1 MFSPRW
7 KKEAKLLYKGARKFL
22 NYKRDLLEEGKVNEI
37 EEARAKLLTS
47 IRAGDREGVKSAEKE
62 VTKACEGALPRYRR
76 PNALEENIEVF
87 FVAIVIALGIRAYFL
102 QPFRIPTGSMR
113 PTLNGII
120 GHKLDEGKHPS
131 FPVKTWQ
138 AFTGGRKYIHER
150 LSNDDER
157 EIRLHPNLRDRNGNP
172 LPWIEQRQK
181 WHFFSETN
189 IYFKDG
195 KVTLKAPRSA
205 LEQMGGL
212 DRNHLKSNRD
222 GSRWWIVPNTTISG
236 YTTSGDLVLVDK
248 VSYHFRRPKRGEVF
262 VFDTRDISGIRER
275 SETPQGA
282 GSHYIKRLVGV
293 PGDDLQ
299 IVGSDLHINGKPAED
314 KPIRQVMRSEG
325 RHEKW
330 PGYKF
335 AEPDG
340 RKRYLDDPGDVLS
353 LKSREDLLAAG
364 IKPIPATLLREYA
377 AMGDNT
383 ANSLDSRYWGQ
394 VREYNLVGPAL
405 LSLWPF
411 LSGHWGFIK

>member
-7 KKEAKLLYKGARKFL
+7 KKEARLLYKGARKFL
-22 NYKRDLLEEGKVNEI
+22 NYKRDLLEEDKITAI
-37 EEARAKLLTS
+37 EEARAKLLTT
-47 IRAGDREGVKSAEKE
+47 IKTGDREAVKSAEKE
-62 VTKACEGALPRYRR
+62 VNKACEGALPRYRR

-120 GHKLDEGKHPS
+120 GHKLEKDKFPS
-131 FPVKTWQ
+131 FPAKTWH
-138 AFTGGRKYIHER
+138 AVTGGRKYIHKR
-150 LSNDDER
+150 LSNDEER
-157 EIRLHPNLRDRNGNP
+157 EIRIHPHLRDRNGNP
-172 LPWIEQRQK
+172 LPYIEQRQK
-181 WHFFSETN
+181 WHFFSETT
-189 IYFKDG
+189 IFFTDG
-195 KVTLKAPRSA
+195 EVKLKAPRSA
-205 LEQMGGL
+205 LEQMGAL
-212 DRNHLKSNRD
+212 DRSRLKSNRD
-222 GSRWWIVPNTTISG
+222 GSRWWIEPNTIVSG

-248 VSYHFRRPKRGEVF
+248 VSYNFRRPRRGEVF
-262 VFDTRDISGIRER
+262 VFDTRDITGIMER

-293 PGDDLQ
+293 PGDSLQ
-299 IVGSDLHINGKPAED
+299 IKGSDLFINEKAAED

-325 RHEKW
+325 RHEGW
-330 PGYKF
+330 PGYKL

-340 RKRYLDDPGDVLS
+340 RKRYLDDPSDVLV
-353 LKSREDLLAAG
+353 LKSREDLLEDG
-364 IKPIPATLLREYA
+364 TKPIAATLLREYA

-394 VREYNLVGPAL
+394 VREYNLVGPAF

-411 LSGHWGFIK
+411 TSGHWGLIR